1 MLVGG
6 EVTSEHMPSGT
17 VSLLFTDIA
26 GSTRLLE
33 ELGDAYATLLSD
45 HHRLVSEAITRHG
58 GSHVDAAGDGL
69 FVSFPTARAA
79 LLASIDAQ
87 RAIGS
92 HRWPEAADVRVRM
105 GLHTGE
111 PMSAASGYVGIDV
124 HRAARICAAGH
135 GGQILVSEAAHA
147 LLGSALPDGVSFRD
161 LGAHRLKDL
170 AAPIRL
176 YQVLAPEL
184 ADDFPS
190 VRSLDTLPNN
200 LPHQLSTFVGRT
212 QEIADA
218 EARLA
223 TTSILTLTGPGGVG
237 KTRLALEVGAQVV
250 DAFPDG
256 VWFVELGTL
265 DDGTLIGDTIAS
277 ALELKHANAGATPVL
292 VEALSERRMLM
303 ILDNCEHL
311 LDPIVEIADALLR
324 RCKDL
329 RIIATSR
336 EALGMAGEALMPV
349 PSMSL
354 PEPGGADSPEGLEH
368 LATCDAVRLFLDRGR
383 SVMPGF
389 GLTEEN
395 ADAIAQICLRLDG
408 IPLAVELAAARVRSL
423 PPHQIATRLDHRFR
437 LLTGGSRTA
446 LPRHRTLRAAM
457 DWSFDMLP
465 EAEQALLP
473 RLSAFAG
480 SFSLDAAE
488 AVASGGPVDRDE
500 MIDLLAR
507 LIDKSL
513 LIADEGSAEARY
525 RMLETIRDY
534 AQERLVESG
543 DAPTIYAHHRD
554 WFVELVQQA
563 RPGFFT
569 GAEQAQWLARL
580 SEDHDN
586 LRAALRWS
594 DEDPD
599 GASAELSL
607 ASGLWRFWEIRGHLA
622 EGSGWLERALAR
634 TGGEI
639 SARRASGLTGAGIL
653 ASLRGDHAGAVAAHE
668 ASLLLHRELGNP
680 LAVAAACNNV
690 ANAAIEQGNFARAR
704 ELYREGIELTRA
716 AGDQQ
721 SVGFSLLNLADLT
734 ARQGDVAEADKLYAE
749 SIATFEGIG
758 DQWGVAQATSRLALV
773 SRRRG
778 DLAAARARYNEA
790 MELYRRLGDRRA
802 EARMLAGLGDVAAHE
817 GDPAAAA
824 AVYRESLSL
833 RSQLGDRIGVASMFE
848 RLAGVADAQPE
859 RAARLIGMAIALRE
873 SIGAPLT
880 PAAAAELDQF
890 LAGLRQS
897 LGPDVLQRVM
907 AEGRQASP
915 QAAVAYASKSEGV
928 NPPR

>member
-1 MLVGG
+1 MA
-6 EVTSEHMPSGT
+6 TNDAMPSGT
-17 VSLLFTDIA
+17 VSLLFTDID

-33 ELGDAYATLLSD
+33 QLGDAYATLLGD
-45 HHRLVSEAITRHG
+45 HHRLISEAITRHG
-58 GSHVDAAGDGL
+58 GSQVDAAGDGL

-87 RAIGS
+87 RAIAG
-92 HRWPEAADVRVRM
+92 HGWPEGVDVRVRM

-135 GGQILVSEAAHA
+135 GGQILVSEAARA
-147 LLGSALPDGVSFRD
+147 LIGSAVPEGISFRD
-161 LGAHRLKDL
+161 LGEHRLKDL
-170 AAPIRL
+170 AAPVRL

-184 ADDFPS
+184 ATDFPA

-200 LPHQLSTFVGRT
+200 LPHQLSTFVGRM

-237 KTRLALEVGAQVV
+237 KTRLALEVGASMV

-265 DDGTLIGDTIAS
+265 DEGSLIGDTIAS
-277 ALELKHANAGATPVL
+277 ALQLKQANSGAIPGL
-292 VEALSERRMLM
+292 VAALAERRMLM

-311 LDPIVEIADALLR
+311 LDPVVEVADALLR
-324 RCKDL
+324 RCPNL

-336 EALGMAGEALMPV
+336 EALGMSGESLMPV

-354 PEPGGADSPEGLEH
+354 PEPGAPSSPDAFER
-368 LATCDAVRLFLDRGR
+368 LASCDAVLLFLDRGR

-389 GLTEEN
+389 GLTEDN

-423 PPHQIATRLDHRFR
+423 PPHQIASRLDHRFR

-480 SFSLDAAE
+480 TFSLDAAE
-488 AVASGGPVDRDE
+488 AVASGGPVERDE

-513 LIADEGSAEARY
+513 LMAEEGSTEARY

-534 AQERLVESG
+534 AQERLVEAG
-543 DAPTIYAHHRD
+543 DAPVIYGRHRD
-554 WFVELVQQA
+554 WFVELVDQA
-563 RPGFFT
+563 RPGFFA
-569 GAEQAQWLARL
+569 GAEQAAWLARL
-580 SEDHDN
+580 SDDHDN

-599 GASAELSL
+599 GASAELSM

-622 EGSGWLERALAR
+622 EGSAWLERALAR
-634 TGGEI
+634 TGGEV
-639 SARRASGLTGAGIL
+639 SARRASGFTGAGVL
-653 ASLRGDHAGAVAAHE
+653 ATQRGDHQAAVAAHE
-668 ASLLLHRELGNP
+668 ASLLLQRELGNP
-680 LAVAAACNNV
+680 IAVASACNNV
-690 ANAAIEQGNFARAR
+690 ASAAIEQGNLDRAR
-704 ELYREGIELTRA
+704 ELYREGIELARA
-716 AGDQQ
+716 AGFQQ
-721 SVGFSLLNLADLT
+721 GVSYSLLNLADLA
-734 ARQGDVAEADKLYAE
+734 ARQGADAEADELYAE
-749 SIATFEGIG
+749 SIETFQALG
-758 DQWGVAQATSRLALV
+758 DLWGVAQATSRLALV

-778 DLAAARARYNEA
+778 ELAAARARYNDA
-790 MELYRRLGDRRA
+790 MDLYRRLGDRRA

-817 GDPAAAA
+817 GDHASAA
-824 AVYRESLSL
+824 AVYRESLAL
-833 RSQLGDRIGVASMFE
+833 RSQLGDRAGVASMFE

-859 RAARLIGMAIALRE
+859 RAARLVGMAVALRE
-873 SIGAPLT
+873 SIGAPLSA
-880 PAAAAELDQF
+880 AAAAELDQF

-897 LGPDVLQRVM
+897 LGPELLQSTM
-907 AEGRQASP
+907 AEGRQTSLS
-915 QAAVAYASKSEGV
+915 AAIAYASRS
-928 NPPR
+928 

>member
-1 MLVGG
+1 MD
-6 EVTSEHMPSGT
+6 SMPSGT
-17 VSLLFTDIA
+17 VSLLFTDID

-33 ELGDAYATLLSD
+33 QLGDAYATLLSD
-45 HHRLVSEAITRHG
+45 HHRLISEAIATHG

-79 LLASIDAQ
+79 LLACIDAQ
-87 RAIGS
+87 RAIGG
-92 HRWPEAADVRVRM
+92 HQWPDGADVRVRM

-135 GGQILVSEAAHA
+135 GGQVLVSEAARA
-147 LLGSALPDGVSFRD
+147 LIGSALPDGVSFRD
-161 LGAHRLKDL
+161 LGEHRLKDL
-170 AAPIRL
+170 AAPVRL
-176 YQVLAPEL
+176 YQVLAPGL
-184 ADDFPS
+184 ATEFPS
-190 VRSLDTLPNN
+190 LRSLDTLPNN
-200 LPHQLSTFVGRT
+200 LPHQLSSFVGRL
-212 QEIADA
+212 QEIDDA
-218 EARLA
+218 EARLG
-223 TTSILTLTGPGGVG
+223 TTSMLTLTGPGGVG
-237 KTRLALEVGAQVV
+237 KTRLALEVGAHMV

-265 DDGTLIGDTIAS
+265 DEGSLIGDTIAS
-277 ALELKHANAGATPVL
+277 ALRLKQANPGAIHTL
-292 VEALSERRMLM
+292 VAALAERHMLL

-311 LDPIVEIADALLR
+311 LDPVVEVADALLR
-324 RCKDL
+324 RCPDL

-336 EALGMAGEALMPV
+336 EALGMAGESLMPV

-354 PEPGGADSPEGLEH
+354 PEPGGPGSSEAFER
-368 LATCDAVRLFLDRGR
+368 LAACDAVGLFLDRGR

-389 GLTEEN
+389 ALTEEN

-408 IPLAVELAAARVRSL
+408 IPLAIELAAARVRSL

-465 EAEQALLP
+465 EAERVLLP

-480 SFSLDAAE
+480 SFSLEAAE
-488 AVASGGPVDRDE
+488 AVVSGGPVGRDE
-500 MIDLLAR
+500 MIDLLSR
-507 LIDKSL
+507 LVDKSL
-513 LIADEGSAEARY
+513 LVPEEGSTEARY
-525 RMLETIRDY
+525 RLLETIRDY
-534 AQERLVESG
+534 AQERLVEAG
-543 DAPTIYAHHRD
+543 DASEVYARHRD
-554 WFVELVQQA
+554 WFVALVEQA
-563 RPGFFT
+563 RPGFFA
-569 GAEQAQWLARL
+569 GAEHAPWLARL
-580 SEDHDN
+580 SDDHDN

-622 EGSGWLERALAR
+622 EGSAWLERALAR

-639 SARRASGLTGAGIL
+639 SPRRANGLTGAGVL
-653 ASLRGDHAGAVAAHE
+653 ATQRGDLAAASAALE
-668 ASLLLHRELGNP
+668 ASLLLQRELGNP

-721 SVGFSLLNLADLT
+721 GVGFSLLNLADLA
-734 ARQGDVAEADKLYAE
+734 ARQNDDVEADELYAE
-749 SIATFEGIG
+749 SIQTFEALG

-778 DLAAARARYNEA
+778 DFAAARARYNDA
-790 MELYRRLGDRRA
+790 MSIYRRLGDRRA

-817 GDPAAAA
+817 GDHAGAA
-824 AVYRESLSL
+824 AVYRESLAL
-833 RSQLGDRIGVASMFE
+833 RSQLGDRAGVASMFE
-848 RLAGVADAQPE
+848 RLAGVAEAEPE
-859 RAARLIGMAIALRE
+859 RAARLIGMAVGLRE

-880 PAAAAELDQF
+880 TAAAAELDQF
-890 LAGLRQS
+890 LAGLRRSLGAEALQS
-897 LGPDVLQRVM
+897 LM
-907 AEGRQASP
+907 AEGRHESLQSAI
-915 QAAVAYASKSEGV
+915 AYASRS
-928 NPPR
+928 